1 MNSPHNDMQEER
13 RPSRT
18 TDGISWLF
26 RILLCLGGLKVGLAL
41 FLSLVTGVNVGEAG
55 PSDERP
61 EQASQV
67 SQAQSTASTDA
78 VFSQQPL
85 NPEIIAILQAEQK
98 KLAEERQKL
107 AQKNQEMDVM
117 AKELENR
124 LSQLNELKNQLEGP
138 AKQAKAAEKEG
149 FEQLVAVYGSMED
162 SKAAA
167 LLSNMDDATVVRIL
181 KSMKGKKVAAILSL
195 MEPQKAARLS
205 TELAKNRP

>member
-1 MNSPHNDMQEER
+1 MQQEH

-26 RILLCLGGLKVGLAL
+26 RILLCLGGLKVCLAL
-41 FLSLVTGVNVGEAG
+41 FLSLITGVSVNAAG
-55 PSDERP
+55 SSAERQ
-61 EQASQV
+61 EQTTQASNT
-67 SQAQSTASTDA
+67 QSDA
-78 VFSQQPL
+78 PIATTSSRQSL
-85 NPEIIAILQAEQK
+85 NPEIITILQAEQK
-98 KLAEERQKL
+98 KLAEEKEKL
-107 AQKNQEMDVM
+107 AQKKQEMDMM

-138 AKQAKAAEKEG
+138 VKQSKAAEKEG
-149 FEQLVAVYGSMED
+149 FEQLVVVYGSMED

-167 LLSNMDDATVVRIL
+167 LLGNMDEATVVRIL

-205 TELAKNRP
+205 VELAKARPQ

>member
-1 MNSPHNDMQEER
+1 MNSPHKDMQEGR

-26 RILLCLGGLKVGLAL
+26 RILLCLGGLKVCLAL
-41 FLSLVTGVNVGEAG
+41 FLSLVTGVSVNAAGSSDGKQEQTSEA
-55 PSDERP
+55 SR
-61 EQASQV
+61 V
-67 SQAQSTASTDA
+67 QSTAPTDTA
-78 VFSQQPL
+78 FSQQPI
-85 NPEIIAILQAEQK
+85 NSEIIAILKAEQK
-98 KLAEERQKL
+98 QLAEERQKL

-124 LSQLNELKNQLEGP
+124 LAQLNELKNQLEGP
-138 AKQAKAAEKEG
+138 AKQAKAAEKEN
-149 FEQLVAVYGSMED
+149 FEQLVAVYGAMED

-167 LLSNMDDATVVRIL
+167 LLGNMDEATVVRIL

-205 TELAKNRP
+205 SELVKTRQ